1 MTENGSAVLR
11 FLFLLALFAVFA
23 FGDVFKLFLKDGD
36 FHMVREY
43 QVQGDRIRYYSTERG
58 DWEEIP
64 KDLVDVEKTEAQR
77 KQKQDAITKET
88 RAQDEEEQAE
98 RAQRRE
104 IESIPVDSG
113 AYIRENGEI
122 KALKS
127 ADYQILT
134 DKKRKALQVI
144 SPIPLVPGKAT
155 VVIKGERS
163 SFGIKESRPEF
174 YLRLAKEE
182 KFGIIKL
189 TPNSKK
195 SLRIV
200 ENVSIIPVSRE
211 NMETRK
217 QVETFEMQLMGN
229 LYKVWPEKPLAPGEY
244 ALMEFAD
251 DENAEKEDI
260 ALLIWDF
267 AVEQQPK

>member
-1 MTENGSAVLR
+1 MTR
-11 FLFLLALFAVFA
+11 FLFLLTLFAVLV
-23 FGDVFKLFLKDGD
+23 FGDTFKLFLKDGD

-43 QVQGDRIRYYSTERG
+43 QVQGDRVRYYSTERG

-64 KDLVDVEKTEAQR
+64 KNLVDLEKTESQR
-77 KQKQDAITKET
+77 KQKLDTVTKEA
-88 RAQDEEEQAE
+88 RAQDEEEKAE

-104 IESIPVDSG
+104 IESIPIDAG
-113 AYIRENGEI
+113 AYIKENNEI

-134 DKKRKALQVI
+134 DRKRKALQVI

-174 YLRLAKEE
+174 FLRLAKEE

-195 SLRIV
+195 NMRIV
-200 ENVSIIPVSRE
+200 ENVSIVPVSRE
-211 NMETRK
+211 SLETRK
-217 QVETFEMQLMGN
+217 QMETFETQLMGN
-229 LYKVWPEKPLAPGEY
+229 LYKVWPEKALEPGEY
-244 ALMEFAD
+244 ALMEFSD
-251 DENAEKEDI
+251 DENAEKQDI
-260 ALLIWDF
+260 TLLIWDF
-267 AVEQQPK
+267 AIEPSK

>member
-1 MTENGSAVLR
+1 VFRSLLLL
-11 FLFLLALFAVFA
+11 LFFALLA
-23 FGDVFKLFLKDGD
+23 FGDTFKLFLKDGD

-43 QVQGDRIRYYSTERG
+43 QVQGDRIRYFSTERG

-64 KDLVDVEKTEAQR
+64 KDLVDVAKTEAQR
-77 KQKQDAITKET
+77 KQKQDAITKEA

-127 ADYQILT
+127 ADYQILN
-134 DKKRKALQVI
+134 DKKRKALQVL

-182 KFGIIKL
+182 KFGIIRL
-189 TPNSKK
+189 TPNPKK
-195 SLRIV
+195 NLRIV
-200 ENVSIIPVSRE
+200 ENVSIVPVSRE
-211 NMETRK
+211 SLEARK
-217 QVETFEMQLMGN
+217 QIETFEMQLMGN
-229 LYKVWPEKPLAPGEY
+229 LYKVWPEKPLEPGEY
-244 ALMEFAD
+244 ALMEFSD
-251 DENAEKEDI
+251 DENAEKEDV

-267 AVEQQPK
+267 GIDQPK

>member
-1 MTENGSAVLR
+1 VLR
-11 FLFLLALFAVFA
+11 PLLLLLVFA
-23 FGDVFKLFLKDGD
+23 CVVFGDTFKLFLKDGD
-36 FHMVREY
+36 FHAVREY
-43 QVQGDRIRYYSTERG
+43 QVQGDRVRYYSTERG

-64 KDLVDVEKTEAQR
+64 KDLVDLEKTEGER
-77 KQKQDAITKET
+77 KQRQDALQKDA
-88 RAQDEEEQAE
+88 RAQDEEEKAE

-134 DKKRKALQVI
+134 DKKRRAFQVL

-155 VVIKGERS
+155 VVIKGDRS
-163 SFGIKESRPEF
+163 SFEIKVNRPEF

-182 KFGIIKL
+182 KFGIIRL

-195 SLRIV
+195 NLRIV
-200 ENVSIIPVSRE
+200 ENVSIVPVSRE
-211 NMETRK
+211 SLETRK
-217 QVETFEMQLMGN
+217 QLETFEMQMMGN
-229 LYKVWPEKPLAPGEY
+229 LYKVWPEKPLEPGEY
-244 ALMEFAD
+244 ALMEFSD

-267 AVEQQPK
+267 AIGQPK

>member
-1 MTENGSAVLR
+1 
-11 FLFLLALFAVFA
+11 
-23 FGDVFKLFLKDGD
+23 
-36 FHMVREY
+36 
-43 QVQGDRIRYYSTERG
+43 VQGDRIRYYSTERG

-64 KDLVDVEKTEAQR
+64 KELVDLQKTEAQR
-77 KQKQDAITKET
+77 RAKQDAITKET

-127 ADYQILT
+127 ADYQILN
-134 DKKRKALQVI
+134 DKKRKALQVL

-155 VVIKGERS
+155 VVIMGERS
-163 SFGIKESRPEF
+163 NFEIKENRPEF

-189 TPNSKK
+189 TPNPKK
-195 SLRIV
+195 NLRIV
-200 ENVSIIPVSRE
+200 ENVSIVPVSRE
-211 NMETRK
+211 SLESRK
-217 QVETFEMQLMGN
+217 QIETFEMQLVGN
-229 LYKVWPEKPLAPGEY
+229 LYKVWPEKPLEPGEY
-244 ALMEFAD
+244 ALMEFSD

-267 AVEQQPK
+267 AIEPSR

>member
-1 MTENGSAVLR
+1 VFRLLLLLLLAAVL
-11 FLFLLALFAVFA
+11 LF
-23 FGDVFKLFLKDGD
+23 GETFKLFLKDGD

-43 QVQGDRIRYYSTERG
+43 QVQGERVRYFSTERG

-64 KDLVDVEKTEAQR
+64 KELVDLEKTEAQR
-77 KQKQDAITKET
+77 KQKQETLTKDA

-104 IESIPVDSG
+104 IESIPIDSG
-113 AYIRENGEI
+113 AYIKEKGEVR
-122 KALKS
+122 ALKS
-127 ADYQILT
+127 ADYQILN
-134 DKKRKALQVI
+134 DKKRKALQVL

-174 YLRLAKEE
+174 FLRLAKEE

-195 SLRIV
+195 NLRIV

-211 NMETRK
+211 SLETRK
-217 QVETFEMQLMGN
+217 QVETFETQLMGN
-229 LYKVWPEKPLAPGEY
+229 LYKVWPEKPLVPGEY

-267 AVEQQPK
+267 AIEQPK

>member
-1 MTENGSAVLR
+1 LAENGIVVLR
-11 FLFLLALFAVFA
+11 ILVLLALFAA
-23 FGDVFKLFLKDGD
+23 LGFGDTFKLFLKDGD

-43 QVQGDRIRYYSTERG
+43 QVQGDRIRYFSTERG

-64 KDLVDVEKTEAQR
+64 KDLVDLQKTESQR
-77 KQKQDAITKET
+77 KQKQDALTKEAQ
-88 RAQDEEEQAE
+88 AQDEEEKAE

-104 IESIPVDSG
+104 IESIPMESG
-113 AYIRENGEI
+113 AYIKENGQI

-127 ADYQILT
+127 ADYQIVT
-134 DKKRKALQVI
+134 DKKRKTLQVL

-163 SFGIKESRPEF
+163 SFGIKEPRPEF

-195 SLRIV
+195 NFRIV
-200 ENVSIIPVSRE
+200 ENVSIVPVSRE
-211 NMETRK
+211 SMESRK
-217 QVETFEMQLMGN
+217 QIETFETQLMGN
-229 LYKVWPEKPLAPGEY
+229 LYKVWPEKALAPGEY
-244 ALMEFAD
+244 ALMEFSD

-267 AVEQQPK
+267 AIE

>member
-1 MTENGSAVLR
+1 MLR
-11 FLFLLALFAVFA
+11 LLSLLLFFALLA
-23 FGDVFKLFLKDGD
+23 FGDTFKLFLKDGD

-64 KDLVDVEKTEAQR
+64 KDLVDLEKTEAQR
-77 KQKQDAITKET
+77 KQKQDTVTKEA

-104 IESIPVDSG
+104 IESIPIDSG
-113 AYIRENGEI
+113 AYIRENGQI
-122 KALKS
+122 RALKT
-127 ADYQILT
+127 ADYQILN
-134 DKKRKALQVI
+134 DKKRKALQVL

-163 SFGIKESRPEF
+163 AFGIKESRPEF

-182 KFGIIKL
+182 KFGIIRL

-195 SLRIV
+195 NLRIV
-200 ENVSIIPVSRE
+200 ENVSIVPVSRE
-211 NMETRK
+211 SLETRK

-229 LYKVWPEKPLAPGEY
+229 LYKVWPEKPLEPGEY
-244 ALMEFAD
+244 ALMEFSD
-251 DENAEKEDI
+251 DENAEKQDI

-267 AVEQQPK
+267 AIDESK

>member
-1 MTENGSAVLR
+1 LTENSIAVPRIL
-11 FLFLLALFAVFA
+11 LLLALFAALA
-23 FGDVFKLFLKDGD
+23 FGETFRLFLKDGE

-64 KDLVDVEKTEAQR
+64 KALVDLNKTEAQR
-77 KQKQDAITKET
+77 KQKEEALTKEA

-104 IESIPVDSG
+104 IESIPVESG
-113 AYIRENGEI
+113 AYIKENGQI

-134 DKKRKALQVI
+134 DKKRKALQVL

-163 SFGIKESRPEF
+163 SFGIKEARPEF

-195 SLRIV
+195 NLRIV

-211 NMETRK
+211 SMESRK
-217 QVETFEMQLMGN
+217 QIETFETQLVGN
-229 LYKVWPEKPLAPGEY
+229 LYKVWPEKPLTPGEY

-267 AVEQQPK
+267 AIE

>member
-1 MTENGSAVLR
+1 MDVR
-11 FLFLLALFAVFA
+11 FVVLFLLLTTVVF
-23 FGDVFKLFLKDGD
+23 GETFKLFMKDGD

-43 QVQGDRIRYYSTERG
+43 QVQGNRIRYFSTERG

-64 KDLVDVEKTEAQR
+64 KSLVDVEKTEAQR
-77 KQKQDAITKET
+77 KQKQDVLTKEA

-113 AYIRENGEI
+113 AYIRENGAI

-134 DKKRKALQVI
+134 DKKRKALQVL
-144 SPIPLVPGKAT
+144 SPVPLIPGKAT

-163 SFGIKESRPEF
+163 SFDIKEARPEF
-174 YLRLAKEE
+174 FLRLAKEE
-182 KFGIIKL
+182 KFGIIRL

-195 SLRIV
+195 NLRIV
-200 ENVSIIPVSRE
+200 ENIAMIPVSR
-211 NMETRK
+211 
-217 QVETFEMQLMGN
+217 
-229 LYKVWPEKPLAPGEY
+229 
-244 ALMEFAD
+244 
-251 DENAEKEDI
+251 
-260 ALLIWDF
+260 
-267 AVEQQPK
+267 

>member
-1 MTENGSAVLR
+1 
-11 FLFLLALFAVFA
+11 
-23 FGDVFKLFLKDGD
+23 
-36 FHMVREY
+36 MVREY
-43 QVQGDRIRYYSTERG
+43 QVQGDRIRYYSTDRG

-64 KDLVDVEKTEAQR
+64 KDLVDLEKTEAQR
-77 KQKQDAITKET
+77 RQKQDAITKEA

-98 RAQRRE
+98 RALRRE
-104 IESIPVDSG
+104 IESIPVDAG

-127 ADYQILT
+127 ADYQILN
-134 DKKRKALQVI
+134 DKKRKALQMI
-144 SPIPLVPGKAT
+144 SPIPIIPGKAT

-174 YLRLAKEE
+174 FLRLAKEE

-195 SLRIV
+195 NFRIV
-200 ENVSIIPVSRE
+200 ENVSIIPVAHE

-217 QVETFEMQLMGN
+217 QIETFETQLVGN
-229 LYKVWPEKPLAPGEY
+229 LYKVWPEKPLTPGEY

-267 AVEQQPK
+267 AIEQASK